1 MGNRPSIYISGTIA
15 FNATLG
21 GTAINDVG
29 TVAFIAG
36 LDAGGSGIFTGPDPV
51 GASAI
56 DPEALN
62 NNGDIAFRYGLA
74 NGVQGVAV
82 AVKDGAGADP
92 ADLDGDGTVDVQ
104 DMLLLLGAWGPCPD
118 YNDCPADLNSD
129 CSVDVQ
135 DLLLLLGAWGA

>member
-1 MGNRPSIYISGTIA
+1 PYAI
-15 FNATLG
+15 FTLG
-21 GTAINDVG
+21 GAAINDVG

-51 GASAI
+51 GDKVIQTGDPLFGSTLSFLTSAI

-104 DMLLLLGAWGPCPD
+104 DMLLL
-118 YNDCPADLNSD
+118 
-129 CSVDVQ
+129 
-135 DLLLLLGAWGA
+135 